1 MNILAIGTGCFTRY
15 AFGTAFGVPVQET
28 GTKWHFQPVPKGIFL
43 VVVSKI
49 ENSAQIFTCGY
60 TIFSGGSYCWQL
72 LILFLVEVY
81 GVNLKL
87 FLVEVHVG
95 NLRYR

>member
-1 MNILAIGTGCFTRY
+1 MFCVCALTGYIPDVNCLSCISAVCVY
-15 AFGTAFGVPVQET
+15 
-28 GTKWHFQPVPKGIFL
+28 
-43 VVVSKI
+43 VSKI

-81 GVNLKL
+81 GVESASRP
-87 FLVEVHVG
+87 LVCFGALIDTSIEG
-95 NLRYR
+95 LTILLSI

>member
-1 MNILAIGTGCFTRY
+1 MC
-15 AFGTAFGVPVQET
+15 
-28 GTKWHFQPVPKGIFL
+28 PKL
-43 VVVSKI
+43 KI
-49 ENSAQIFTCGY
+49 ALRFITCGY